1 MRWTLLGCSFLLSLS
16 THTHAQAMDQHAEL
30 DEEMQA
36 LAKSYVTQHPEVS
49 IDDTIT
55 RLTIQTEILNA
66 MESLRQEFA
75 GRLTEISIQ
84 PVPDQHILVELTGS
98 APVANRT
105 VSTRSGNTRVVFE
118 TGHRHTN
125 EAFHA
130 IIDKHRELLYRTIPG
145 ITGWMGQPGE
155 DRLVIHIEGNEQQA
169 EALQASI
176 SELERVL
183 GLSISLRPNMARSIN
198 L

>member
-1 MRWTLLGCSFLLSLS
+1 MKWTLLGSFFLLSLS
-16 THTHAQAMDQHAEL
+16 TYAHAQAVDQQSEL
-30 DEEMQA
+30 DEEMQV
-36 LAKSYVTQHPEVS
+36 LVRSYVAQHPEVS
-49 IDDTIT
+49 IDEAIT
-55 RLTIQTEILNA
+55 RLTIQTEILHV

-105 VSTRSGNTRVVFE
+105 VSTRSGNTKVVFE

-125 EAFHA
+125 EAFYA
-130 IIDKHRELLYRTIPG
+130 IVDKHRELLYRTIPG
-145 ITGWMGQPGE
+145 ITGSMGQPGE

-176 SELERVL
+176 SELEGVL
-183 GLSISLRPNMARSIN
+183 GLSISLRPNMDRSIN

>member
-1 MRWTLLGCSFLLSLS
+1 MKWTLLGCFFLLSLS
-16 THTHAQAMDQHAEL
+16 TYAHAQAVDQQSEL
-30 DEEMQA
+30 DEEMQV
-36 LAKSYVTQHPEVS
+36 LVRSYITQHPEVS
-49 IDDTIT
+49 IDEAIT
-55 RLTIQTEILNA
+55 RLTIQTEILHA
-66 MESLRQEFA
+66 MESLREEFA

-125 EAFHA
+125 EAFQA
-130 IIDKHRELLYRTIPG
+130 IIDKHRELLYQTIPG
-145 ITGWMGQPGE
+145 TTGWMGLPGK

>member
-1 MRWTLLGCSFLLSLS
+1 MKWTLLGCFFLLSLS
-16 THTHAQAMDQHAEL
+16 TYAHAQAVDQQSEL
-30 DEEMQA
+30 DEEMQV
-36 LAKSYVTQHPEVS
+36 LVRSYVTRHPEVS
-49 IDDTIT
+49 IDDAIT
-55 RLTIQTEILNA
+55 RLTIQTGILHA
-66 MESLRQEFA
+66 MEGLRQEFA

-84 PVPDQHILVELTGS
+84 PVPDQHILVELEGS

-105 VSTRSGNTRVVFE
+105 VSTRSGNTKVVFE

-125 EAFHA
+125 EAFYA
-130 IIDKHRELLYRTIPG
+130 LVDKHRELLYRTIPG
-145 ITGWMGQPGE
+145 ITGSMGQPGE

-169 EALQASI
+169 QALQASI
-176 SELERVL
+176 SELEGVL

>member
-1 MRWTLLGCSFLLSLS
+1 MKRTLLGCFFLLSLS
-16 THTHAQAMDQHAEL
+16 TYAHAQAVDQQSEL
-30 DEEMQA
+30 DEEMQV
-36 LAKSYVTQHPEVS
+36 LVRSYVAQHPEVS
-49 IDDTIT
+49 IDEAIT
-55 RLTIQTEILNA
+55 RLTIQTEILHV

-105 VSTRSGNTRVVFE
+105 ISTRSGNTKVVFE

-125 EAFHA
+125 EAFYA
-130 IIDKHRELLYRTIPG
+130 IVDKHRELLYRTIPG
-145 ITGWMGQPGE
+145 ITGSMGQPGK

>member
-1 MRWTLLGCSFLLSLS
+1 MKWTLLGCFFLLSLS
-16 THTHAQAMDQHAEL
+16 TYAHAQAVDQQSEL
-30 DEEMQA
+30 DEEMQV
-36 LAKSYVTQHPEVS
+36 LVRSYVTQHPEVS
-49 IDDTIT
+49 IDDAIT
-55 RLTIQTEILNA
+55 RLTIQTEILHV
-66 MESLRQEFA
+66 MESFRQEFA

-84 PVPDQHILVELTGS
+84 PVPDQHILVELSGS

-105 VSTRSGNTRVVFE
+105 ISTRSGNTKVVFE
-118 TGHRHTN
+118 TGHRDTN
-125 EAFHA
+125 EAFQA
-130 IIDKHRELLYRTIPG
+130 IIDKHRELLYQTIPG

-169 EALQASI
+169 EVLQASI